1 MQHENNKNTLC
12 KYFILIRKYL
22 NNLKT
27 SIDKDKVNKRV
38 NRSTVTRMRGIP
50 VSDLTQYT
58 IHVCL
63 HTLSGSQLKHVA
75 ARKKKEEKK
84 QKKNIYSL
92 SESKIILRRF
102 FGGGDFSFTTFIL
115 KVPPN
120 MLPENIEFK
129 PP

>member
-1 MQHENNKNTLC
+1 MQHENNKNTLY

-22 NNLKT
+22 NNFKK
-27 SIDKDKVNKRV
+27 SIDKDEVNKRV

-75 ARKKKEEKK
+75 VRKNKKKKK
-84 QKKNIYSL
+84 KK
-92 SESKIILRRF
+92 
-102 FGGGDFSFTTFIL
+102 TFIRCQNQKL
-115 KVPPN
+115 SCDASLEVVIFH
-120 MLPENIEFK
+120 LPHLY
-129 PP
+129 